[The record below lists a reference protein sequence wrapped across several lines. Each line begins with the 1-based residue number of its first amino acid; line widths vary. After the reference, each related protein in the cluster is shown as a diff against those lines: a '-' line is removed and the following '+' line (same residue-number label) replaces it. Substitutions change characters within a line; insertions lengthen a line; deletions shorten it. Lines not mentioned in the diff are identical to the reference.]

1 MNIFNLNLYFELSA
15 YEEDMLFQII
25 LERNLIVKLN
35 DDDDDVDKFCSQE
48 HSYDGFATGV
58 DTANHLRVL
67 ET

>member
-1 MNIFNLNLYFELSA
+1 
-15 YEEDMLFQII
+15 MLFQII

-35 DDDDDVDKFCSQE
+35 DDDDVDKFCSQE
-48 HSYDGFATGV
+48 HSYEDFATGV

>member
-1 MNIFNLNLYFELSA
+1 
-15 YEEDMLFQII
+15 MLFQII

-35 DDDDDVDKFCSQE
+35 DDDDDDDVDKFCSQE
-48 HSYDGFATGV
+48 HSYEDFATGV

>member
-1 MNIFNLNLYFELSA
+1 
-15 YEEDMLFQII
+15 MLFQII